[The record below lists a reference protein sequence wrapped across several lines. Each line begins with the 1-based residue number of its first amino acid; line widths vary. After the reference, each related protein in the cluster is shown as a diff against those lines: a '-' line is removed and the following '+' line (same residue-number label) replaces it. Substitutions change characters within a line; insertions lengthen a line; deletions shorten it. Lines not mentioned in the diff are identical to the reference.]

1 LNKTRLLA
9 VSFIRTHSFPAM
21 KLHPHLSRRR
31 ASGFTLVEIVLV
43 LAIIALLLGVAVKGL
58 TGVLDTGKDVRA
70 RADIDT
76 FGTAL
81 ITYQSVALRYPTT
94 EQGLKALVDKPSS
107 APQPR
112 QWRRM
117 MEELKPDPWG
127 NDYYYYFPGKKNG
140 ATKPDIGSRGPDG
153 IEGNEDDVGN
163 WAVK

>member
-1 LNKTRLLA
+1 MKLDPR
-9 VSFIRTHSFPAM
+9 FIR
-21 KLHPHLSRRR
+21 RRTR
-31 ASGFTLVEIVLV
+31 GFTLVEIVLV

-70 RADIDT
+70 RADIDA
-76 FGTAL
+76 FSSAL
-81 ITYQSVALRYPTT
+81 IAYQSVSLRYPTS

-117 MEELKPDPWG
+117 MEEIKPDPWG

-140 ATKPDIGSRGPDG
+140 PTKPDIGSRGPDG
-153 IEGNEDDVGN
+153 VEGNEDDVGN
-163 WAVK
+163 WALPK

>member
-1 LNKTRLLA
+1 
-9 VSFIRTHSFPAM
+9 M
-21 KLHPHLSRRR
+21 KLDPRSLRRR
-31 ASGFTLVEIVLV
+31 ARGFTLVEIVLV

-70 RADIDT
+70 RADIDA
-76 FGTAL
+76 FGSAL

-94 EQGLKALVDKPSS
+94 EQGLKALVDKPTS

-117 MEELKPDPWG
+117 MEEIKPDPWG

-140 ATKPDIGSRGPDG
+140 PTKPDIGSRGPDG
-153 IEGNEDDVGN
+153 VEGNEDDVGN

>member
-1 LNKTRLLA
+1 
-9 VSFIRTHSFPAM
+9 M
-21 KLHPHLSRRR
+21 KLDPRFLRRR
-31 ASGFTLVEIVLV
+31 ARGFTLVEIVLV

-70 RADIDT
+70 RADIDA
-76 FGTAL
+76 FGSAL
-81 ITYQSVALRYPTT
+81 ITYQSTALRYPTT

-117 MEELKPDPWG
+117 MEEIKPDPWG

-153 IEGNEDDVGN
+153 VEGNEDDVGN
-163 WAVK
+163 WPPPK